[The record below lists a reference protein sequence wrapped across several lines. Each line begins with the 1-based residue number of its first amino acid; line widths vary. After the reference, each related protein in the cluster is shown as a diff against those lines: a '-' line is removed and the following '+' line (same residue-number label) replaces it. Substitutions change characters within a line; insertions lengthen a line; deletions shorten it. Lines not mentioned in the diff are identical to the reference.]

1 MTPRA
6 SIPQRVVHVGSGRDV
21 TFVMVDGDVL
31 LRDRA
36 FDDYDVAGILEDA
49 NRAFEAAIERI
60 DGETH
65 LTEHPNTWGGTR
77 Y

>member
-1 MTPRA
+1 
-6 SIPQRVVHVGSGRDV
+6 
-21 TFVMVDGDVL
+21 MVDGDVL